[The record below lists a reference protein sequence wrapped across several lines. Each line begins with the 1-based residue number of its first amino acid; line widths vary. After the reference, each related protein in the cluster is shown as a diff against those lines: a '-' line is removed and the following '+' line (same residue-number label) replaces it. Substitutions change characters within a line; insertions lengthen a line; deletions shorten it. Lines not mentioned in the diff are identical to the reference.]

1 MMKYILMH
9 REIEVA
15 EIELDELSHIT
26 NIYEVYE
33 MCIRDRYKTADH

>member
-26 NIYEVYE
+26 NIGKNALRG
-33 MCIRDRYKTADH
+33 I

>member
-26 NIYEVYE
+26 NIMEG
-33 MCIRDRYKTADH
+33 